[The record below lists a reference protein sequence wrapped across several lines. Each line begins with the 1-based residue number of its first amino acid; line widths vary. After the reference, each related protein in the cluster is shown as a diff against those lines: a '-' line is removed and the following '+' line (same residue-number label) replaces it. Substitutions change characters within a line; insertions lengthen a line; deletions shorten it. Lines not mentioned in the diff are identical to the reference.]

1 MIMYQPQELFN
12 NLSPSEISRTLRL
25 SGIPEKELYT
35 ENDADRFRE
44 CRTLIEQG
52 GTEEEVMAL
61 LSPVVDNALSETQG
75 NSSSSTKNGGK
86 KQGKKAQL
94 PLDITELLVI
104 ARERGYKIALSQAL
118 IILQICGLSEQDEYS
133 PDECERFLE
142 TYKSIK
148 EQNKSFEEVAASLT
162 TLGKSENSQQL
173 KLDAVIENVSEKAVA
188 AREDL
193 SSLIDKI
200 TAAQAE
206 EAPELVQSLYLKNVA
221 LKLQQSDSE
230 NNLFAQLEERIMA
243 RIAEKKQQRLQLS
256 GVTWETTPLPS
267 SSPTPMLSPNA
278 LENGTNTD

>member
-1 MIMYQPQELFN
+1 MYQPQELFN

-52 GTEEEVMAL
+52 GNDEEVMAL
-61 LSPVVDNALSETQG
+61 LSPIVDNALSETQG

-118 IILQICGLSEQDEYS
+118 IILQVCGLSEQDEYS

-148 EQNKSFEEVAASLT
+148 EQNKSFEEVA
-162 TLGKSENSQQL
+162 SELAVLNEDGISQQL

-188 AREDL
+188 ARDDL
-193 SSLIDKI
+193 SNLIDRI
-200 TAAQAE
+200 TAAEAE
-206 EAPELVQSLYLKNVA
+206 EVTGLVQSLYLKNVA
-221 LKLQQSDSE
+221 LKLQQSDSG

-243 RIAEKKQQRLQLS
+243 RIAQKKQQRAQLS
-256 GVTWETTPLPS
+256 GMNWETTPSLPS
-267 SSPTPMLSPNA
+267 SPMPMLSPNVSK
-278 LENGTNTD
+278 NGMNTD

>member
-44 CRTLIEQG
+44 CRTLIDQG
-52 GTEEEVMAL
+52 GNDEEVMAL
-61 LSPVVDNALSETQG
+61 LSPIVDNVLSETQG
-75 NSSSSTKNGGK
+75 NSSSSPKNGGK

-118 IILQICGLSEQDEYS
+118 LILQVCGLSEQDEYS

-148 EQNKSFEEVAASLT
+148 EQNKSFEEVA
-162 TLGKSENSQQL
+162 SELAALNESGISPQL

-188 AREDL
+188 ARDDL
-193 SSLIDKI
+193 SNLIDKI
-200 TAAQAE
+200 TAAEAE
-206 EAPELVQSLYLKNVA
+206 EITGLVQSLYLKNVA

-243 RIAEKKQQRLQLS
+243 RIAQKKQQRAQLS
-256 GVTWETTPLPS
+256 GMNWETTPSLPS
-267 SSPTPMLSPNA
+267 SPMPMLSPNVSK
-278 LENGTNTD
+278 NGMNTD

>member
-1 MIMYQPQELFN
+1 M
-12 NLSPSEISRTLRL
+12 
-25 SGIPEKELYT
+25 
-35 ENDADRFRE
+35 
-44 CRTLIEQG
+44 
-52 GTEEEVMAL
+52 
-61 LSPVVDNALSETQG
+61 
-75 NSSSSTKNGGK
+75 
-86 KQGKKAQL
+86 
-94 PLDITELLVI
+94 
-104 ARERGYKIALSQAL
+104 
-118 IILQICGLSEQDEYS
+118 
-133 PDECERFLE
+133 
-142 TYKSIK
+142 
-148 EQNKSFEEVAASLT
+148 
-162 TLGKSENSQQL
+162 
-173 KLDAVIENVSEKAVA
+173 IENVSEKAVA

>member
-1 MIMYQPQELFN
+1 MYQPQELFN

-52 GTEEEVMAL
+52 GNDEEVMAL
-61 LSPVVDNALSETQG
+61 LSPIVDNALSETQG

-86 KQGKKAQL
+86 KQGKKAQS

-118 IILQICGLSEQDEYS
+118 LILQVCGLSEQDEYS
-133 PDECERFLE
+133 PDEYERFLE

-148 EQNKSFEEVAASLT
+148 EQNKSFEEVA
-162 TLGKSENSQQL
+162 SELAALNESGISEQL

-188 AREDL
+188 ARDDL
-193 SSLIDKI
+193 SNLIDRI
-200 TAAQAE
+200 TAAEAE
-206 EAPELVQSLYLKNVA
+206 EITGLVQSLYLKNVA

-243 RIAEKKQQRLQLS
+243 RIAQKKQQRAQLS
-256 GVTWETTPLPS
+256 GMNWETTPSLPS
-267 SSPTPMLSPNA
+267 SPMPMLSPNVSK
-278 LENGTNTD
+278 NGMNTD

>member
-25 SGIPEKELYT
+25 SGIPEKESYT

-52 GTEEEVMAL
+52 GTDEEVMAL

-86 KQGKKAQL
+86 KQGRKAQL

-118 IILQICGLSEQDEYS
+118 IILQVCGLSEQDEYS

>member
-1 MIMYQPQELFN
+1 MYQPQELFN

-25 SGIPEKELYT
+25 SGIPEKESYT

-52 GTEEEVMAL
+52 GTDEEVMAL

-86 KQGKKAQL
+86 KQGRKAQL

-118 IILQICGLSEQDEYS
+118 IILQVCGLSEQDEYS

>member
-1 MIMYQPQELFN
+1 MYQPQELFN

-25 SGIPEKELYT
+25 SGIPEKESYT

-86 KQGKKAQL
+86 KQGKKGQL
-94 PLDITELLVI
+94 PLDITELLVM

-118 IILQICGLSEQDEYS
+118 LILQVCGLSEQDQYS
-133 PDECERFLE
+133 PDECDRFLE

-148 EQNKSFEEVAASLT
+148 EQNKSFEEVA
-162 TLGKSENSQQL
+162 SELAALNEDGISQQL

-188 AREDL
+188 ARDDL
-193 SSLIDKI
+193 SNLIDRI
-200 TAAQAE
+200 TAAEAE
-206 EAPELVQSLYLKNVA
+206 EVTSLVQSLYLKNVA
-221 LKLQQSDSE
+221 LKLQQSDSG

-243 RIAEKKQQRLQLS
+243 RIAQKKQQRAQLS
-256 GVTWETTPLPS
+256 GMIWETTPLLP

>member
-1 MIMYQPQELFN
+1 MYQPQELFN

-52 GTEEEVMAL
+52 GNDEEVMAL
-61 LSPVVDNALSETQG
+61 LSPIVDNALSETQG

-118 IILQICGLSEQDEYS
+118 LILQVCGLSEQDEYS

-148 EQNKSFEEVAASLT
+148 EQNKSFEEVA
-162 TLGKSENSQQL
+162 SELAALNESGISPQL

-188 AREDL
+188 ARDDL
-193 SSLIDKI
+193 SNLIDRI
-200 TAAQAE
+200 TAAEAE
-206 EAPELVQSLYLKNVA
+206 EITGLVQSLYLKNVA

-243 RIAEKKQQRLQLS
+243 RIAQKKQQRAQLS
-256 GVTWETTPLPS
+256 GMNWETTPSLPS
-267 SSPTPMLSPNA
+267 SPMPMLSPNVSK
-278 LENGTNTD
+278 NGMNTD

>member
-1 MIMYQPQELFN
+1 MYQPQELFN

-25 SGIPEKELYT
+25 GGLPEKELYT

-52 GTEEEVMAL
+52 GTDEEVMAL

-86 KQGKKAQL
+86 KQGKKGQL

-118 IILQICGLSEQDEYS
+118 IILQVCGLSEQDEYS

-148 EQNKSFEEVAASLT
+148 EQNKSFEEVA
-162 TLGKSENSQQL
+162 SELAALNESGISQQL
-173 KLDAVIENVSEKAVA
+173 KLDAVIENVSEKAVV
-188 AREDL
+188 ARDDL
-193 SSLIDKI
+193 SNLIDRI
-200 TAAQAE
+200 TAAEAE
-206 EAPELVQSLYLKNVA
+206 EITGLVQSLYLKNVA
-221 LKLQQSDSE
+221 LKLQQSDSG
-230 NNLFAQLEERIMA
+230 NNLFAQLEERIIA
-243 RIAEKKQQRLQLS
+243 RIAQKKQQRAQSS
-256 GVTWETTPLPS
+256 GMSWETTPLLPS
-267 SSPTPMLSPNA
+267 SPMPMLSPNVSK
-278 LENGTNTD
+278 NGMNTD

>member
-1 MIMYQPQELFN
+1 MYQPEELFN

-52 GTEEEVMAL
+52 GNDEEVMAL
-61 LSPVVDNALSETQG
+61 LSPVVDNALAETQG
-75 NSSSSTKNGGK
+75 NSSSSTKNGEK
-86 KQGKKAQL
+86 KQGKKGQL

-118 IILQICGLSEQDEYS
+118 IILQVCGLSEQDEYS

-148 EQNKSFEEVAASLT
+148 EQNKSFEEVA
-162 TLGKSENSQQL
+162 SELAALNESGISQQL

-188 AREDL
+188 ARDDL
-193 SSLIDKI
+193 SNLIDRI
-200 TAAQAE
+200 TAAEAE
-206 EAPELVQSLYLKNVA
+206 EITGLVQSLYLKNVA
-221 LKLQQSDSE
+221 LKLQQSDSG

-243 RIAEKKQQRLQLS
+243 RIAQKKQQRAQLS
-256 GVTWETTPLPS
+256 GMIWETTPSLPS
-267 SSPTPMLSPNA
+267 SPMPMLSPNVSK
-278 LENGTNTD
+278 NGMNTD

>member
-52 GTEEEVMAL
+52 GNDEEVMAL
-61 LSPVVDNALSETQG
+61 LSPIVDNALSETQG

-118 IILQICGLSEQDEYS
+118 LILQVCGLSEQDEYS

-148 EQNKSFEEVAASLT
+148 EQNKSFEEVA
-162 TLGKSENSQQL
+162 SELAALNESGISQQL

-188 AREDL
+188 ARDDL
-193 SSLIDKI
+193 SNLIDRI
-200 TAAQAE
+200 TAAEAE
-206 EAPELVQSLYLKNVA
+206 EITGLVQSLYLKNVA
-221 LKLQQSDSE
+221 LKLQQSDSG

-243 RIAEKKQQRLQLS
+243 RIAQKKQQRVQLS
-256 GVTWETTPLPS
+256 GMTWETTPSLPS
-267 SSPTPMLSPNA
+267 SPMPMLSPNVSK
-278 LENGTNTD
+278 NGMNTD

>member
-12 NLSPSEISRTLRL
+12 DLSTSEISRTLRL

-35 ENDADRFRE
+35 EDDADRFRE

-52 GTEEEVMAL
+52 GNDEEVMAL
-61 LSPVVDNALSETQG
+61 LSPIVDNALSETQG

-118 IILQICGLSEQDEYS
+118 IILQVCGLSEQDEYS

-148 EQNKSFEEVAASLT
+148 EQNKSFEEVA
-162 TLGKSENSQQL
+162 SELAALNESGISQQL
-173 KLDAVIENVSEKAVA
+173 KLDAVIENVSEKAVV
-188 AREDL
+188 ARDDL
-193 SSLIDKI
+193 SNLIDRI
-200 TAAQAE
+200 TAAEAE
-206 EAPELVQSLYLKNVA
+206 EITGLVQSLYLKNVA
-221 LKLQQSDSE
+221 LKLQQSDSG
-230 NNLFAQLEERIMA
+230 NNLFAQLEERIIA
-243 RIAEKKQQRLQLS
+243 RIAQKKQQRAQSS
-256 GVTWETTPLPS
+256 GMTWETTPLLPS
-267 SSPTPMLSPNA
+267 SPMPMLSPNVSK
-278 LENGTNTD
+278 NGMNID

>member
-1 MIMYQPQELFN
+1 MYQPQELFN
-12 NLSPSEISRTLRL
+12 DLSPSEISRTLRL
-25 SGIPEKELYT
+25 SGIPEKESYT

-52 GTEEEVMAL
+52 GNDEEVMAL
-61 LSPVVDNALSETQG
+61 LSPIVDNALSETQG

-118 IILQICGLSEQDEYS
+118 IILQVCGLSEQDEYS
-133 PDECERFLE
+133 SDECERFLE

-243 RIAEKKQQRLQLS
+243 RIAEKKQQRAQLS

>member
-1 MIMYQPQELFN
+1 MYQPQELFN
-12 NLSPSEISRTLRL
+12 DLSPSEISRTLRL
-25 SGIPEKELYT
+25 SGIPEKESYT

-52 GTEEEVMAL
+52 RNDEEVMAL
-61 LSPVVDNALSETQG
+61 LSPIVDNALSETQG

-86 KQGKKAQL
+86 KQGKKGQL

-118 IILQICGLSEQDEYS
+118 IILQVCGLSEQDEYS

-162 TLGKSENSQQL
+162 TLGKSENFQQL

>member
-52 GTEEEVMAL
+52 GNDEEVMAL
-61 LSPVVDNALSETQG
+61 LSPIVDNVLSETQG

-86 KQGKKAQL
+86 KQGKKAQS

-118 IILQICGLSEQDEYS
+118 LILQVCGLSEQDEYS

-148 EQNKSFEEVAASLT
+148 EQNKSFEEVA
-162 TLGKSENSQQL
+162 SELAALNESGISEQL

-188 AREDL
+188 ARDDL
-193 SSLIDKI
+193 SNLIDRI
-200 TAAQAE
+200 TAAEAE
-206 EAPELVQSLYLKNVA
+206 EITGLVQSLYLKNVA

-243 RIAEKKQQRLQLS
+243 RIAQKKQQRAQLS
-256 GVTWETTPLPS
+256 GMNWETTPSLPS
-267 SSPTPMLSPNA
+267 SPMPMLSPNVSK
-278 LENGTNTD
+278 NGMNTD

>member
-1 MIMYQPQELFN
+1 MYQPQELFN

-52 GTEEEVMAL
+52 GNDEEVMAL

-118 IILQICGLSEQDEYS
+118 IILQVCGLSEQDEYS

-148 EQNKSFEEVAASLT
+148 EQNKSFEEVA
-162 TLGKSENSQQL
+162 SELAALNESGISQQL

-188 AREDL
+188 ARDEL
-193 SSLIDKI
+193 SNLINRI
-200 TAAQAE
+200 TAAEAE
-206 EAPELVQSLYLKNVA
+206 EITDLVQSLYLKNVA
-221 LKLQQSDSE
+221 LKLQQSDSG

-243 RIAEKKQQRLQLS
+243 RIAQKKQQRAQLS
-256 GVTWETTPLPS
+256 GMIWETTPSLPS
-267 SSPTPMLSPNA
+267 SPMPMLSPNVSK
-278 LENGTNTD
+278 NGMNTD

>member
-1 MIMYQPQELFN
+1 MYQPQELFN

-52 GTEEEVMAL
+52 GNDEEVMAL
-61 LSPVVDNALSETQG
+61 LSPIVDNALSETQG

-86 KQGKKAQL
+86 KQGKKAQS

-118 IILQICGLSEQDEYS
+118 LILQVCGLSEQDEYS

-148 EQNKSFEEVAASLT
+148 EQNKSFEEVA
-162 TLGKSENSQQL
+162 SELAALNESGISEQL

-188 AREDL
+188 ARDDL
-193 SSLIDKI
+193 SNLIDRI
-200 TAAQAE
+200 TAAEAE
-206 EAPELVQSLYLKNVA
+206 EITGLVQSLYLKNVA

-243 RIAEKKQQRLQLS
+243 RIAEKKQQRAQLS
-256 GVTWETTPLPS
+256 GMNWETTPSLPS
-267 SSPTPMLSPNA
+267 SPMPMLSPNVSK
-278 LENGTNTD
+278 NGMNTD

>member
-1 MIMYQPQELFN
+1 MYQPQELFN
-12 NLSPSEISRTLRL
+12 DLSPSEISRTLRL
-25 SGIPEKELYT
+25 SGIPEKESYT

-52 GTEEEVMAL
+52 RNDEEVMAL
-61 LSPVVDNALSETQG
+61 LSPIVDNALSETQG

-118 IILQICGLSEQDEYS
+118 IILQVCGLSEQDEYS

-230 NNLFAQLEERIMA
+230 NNLFAQLEGRIMA

>member
-1 MIMYQPQELFN
+1 MYQPQELFN

-52 GTEEEVMAL
+52 GNDEEVMAL

-118 IILQICGLSEQDEYS
+118 LILQVCGLSEQDEYS

-148 EQNKSFEEVAASLT
+148 EQNKSFEEVA
-162 TLGKSENSQQL
+162 SELAALNEDGISQQL

-188 AREDL
+188 ARDEL
-193 SSLIDKI
+193 SNLINRI
-200 TAAQAE
+200 TAAEAE
-206 EAPELVQSLYLKNVA
+206 EITDLVQSLYLKNVA
-221 LKLQQSDSE
+221 LKLQQSDSG

-243 RIAEKKQQRLQLS
+243 RIAQKKQQRAQSS
-256 GVTWETTPLPS
+256 GMIWETTPLLPS
-267 SSPTPMLSPNA
+267 SPMPMLSPNVSK
-278 LENGTNTD
+278 NGMNTD

>member
-1 MIMYQPQELFN
+1 MYQPQELFN
-12 NLSPSEISRTLRL
+12 NLSPSEISQTLRL

-52 GTEEEVMAL
+52 GNDEEVMAL
-61 LSPVVDNALSETQG
+61 LSPIVDNALSETQG

-86 KQGKKAQL
+86 KQGKKAQS

-118 IILQICGLSEQDEYS
+118 LILQVCGLSEQDEYS

-148 EQNKSFEEVAASLT
+148 EQNKSFEEVA
-162 TLGKSENSQQL
+162 SELAALNESGISPQL

-188 AREDL
+188 ARDDL
-193 SSLIDKI
+193 SNLIDRI
-200 TAAQAE
+200 TAAEAE
-206 EAPELVQSLYLKNVA
+206 EITGLVQSLYLKNVA

-243 RIAEKKQQRLQLS
+243 RIAQKKQQRAQLS
-256 GVTWETTPLPS
+256 GMNWETTPSLPS
-267 SSPTPMLSPNA
+267 SPMPMLSPNVSK
-278 LENGTNTD
+278 NGMNTD

>member
-1 MIMYQPQELFN
+1 MYQPQELFN
-12 NLSPSEISRTLRL
+12 KLSPSEISRTLRL

-52 GTEEEVMAL
+52 GNDEEVMAL

-118 IILQICGLSEQDEYS
+118 IILQVCGLSEQDEYS

-148 EQNKSFEEVAASLT
+148 EQNKSFEEVA
-162 TLGKSENSQQL
+162 SELAVLNESGISQQL

-188 AREDL
+188 ARDDL
-193 SSLIDKI
+193 SNLIDRI
-200 TAAQAE
+200 TAAEAE
-206 EAPELVQSLYLKNVA
+206 EVTGLVQSLYLKNVA
-221 LKLQQSDSE
+221 LKLQQSDSG

-243 RIAEKKQQRLQLS
+243 RIAQKKQQRAQLS
-256 GVTWETTPLPS
+256 GMNWETTPSLPS
-267 SSPTPMLSPNA
+267 SPMPMLSPNVSK
-278 LENGTNTD
+278 NGMNTD

>member
-1 MIMYQPQELFN
+1 MYQPEELFN

-52 GTEEEVMAL
+52 GNDEEVMAL

-75 NSSSSTKNGGK
+75 NSSSSTKNGEK
-86 KQGKKAQL
+86 KQGKKGQL

-104 ARERGYKIALSQAL
+104 AREIGYKIALSQAL
-118 IILQICGLSEQDEYS
+118 IILQVCGLSEQDEYS
-133 PDECERFLE
+133 PDQCERFLE

-148 EQNKSFEEVAASLT
+148 EQNKSFEEVA
-162 TLGKSENSQQL
+162 SELAALNEDGISQQL

-188 AREDL
+188 ARDDL
-193 SSLIDKI
+193 SNLIDRI
-200 TAAQAE
+200 TAAEAE
-206 EAPELVQSLYLKNVA
+206 EITGLVQSLYLKNVA
-221 LKLQQSDSE
+221 LKLQQSDSG

-243 RIAEKKQQRLQLS
+243 RIAQKKQQRAQSS
-256 GVTWETTPLPS
+256 GMTWETTPSLPS
-267 SSPTPMLSPNA
+267 SPMPMLSPNVSK
-278 LENGTNTD
+278 NGMNTD

>member
-1 MIMYQPQELFN
+1 MYQPQELFN

-52 GTEEEVMAL
+52 GNDEEVMAL

-86 KQGKKAQL
+86 KQGKKGQL

-118 IILQICGLSEQDEYS
+118 IILQVCGLSEQDEYS

-148 EQNKSFEEVAASLT
+148 EQNKSFEEVA
-162 TLGKSENSQQL
+162 SELAALNEDGISQQL

-188 AREDL
+188 ARDDL
-193 SSLIDKI
+193 SNLIDRI
-200 TAAQAE
+200 TAAEAE
-206 EAPELVQSLYLKNVA
+206 EITSLVQSLYLKNVA
-221 LKLQQSDSE
+221 LRLQQSDSG

-243 RIAEKKQQRLQLS
+243 RIAQKKQQRAQLS
-256 GVTWETTPLPS
+256 GMTWETTPSLPS
-267 SSPTPMLSPNA
+267 SPMPMLSPNVSK
-278 LENGTNTD
+278 NGMNTD

>member
-1 MIMYQPQELFN
+1 MYQPQELFN
-12 NLSPSEISRTLRL
+12 DLSPSEISRTLRL
-25 SGIPEKELYT
+25 SGIPEKESYT

-52 GTEEEVMAL
+52 RNDEEVMAL
-61 LSPVVDNALSETQG
+61 LSPIVDNALSETQG

-118 IILQICGLSEQDEYS
+118 IILQVCGLSEQDEYS
-133 PDECERFLE
+133 SDECEHFLE

-267 SSPTPMLSPNA
+267 SSLTPMLSPNA

>member
-1 MIMYQPQELFN
+1 MYQPQELFN

-52 GTEEEVMAL
+52 GNDEEVMAL
-61 LSPVVDNALSETQG
+61 LSPIVDNALLETQG

-86 KQGKKAQL
+86 KQGKKGQL

-118 IILQICGLSEQDEYS
+118 LILQVCGLSEQDEYS

-148 EQNKSFEEVAASLT
+148 EQNKSFEEVA
-162 TLGKSENSQQL
+162 SELAALNEDGISQQL

-188 AREDL
+188 ARDDL
-193 SSLIDKI
+193 SNLIDRI
-200 TAAQAE
+200 TAAEAE
-206 EAPELVQSLYLKNVA
+206 EITGLVQSLYLKNVA

-243 RIAEKKQQRLQLS
+243 RIAQKKQQRAQLS
-256 GVTWETTPLPS
+256 GMIWETTPSLPS
-267 SSPTPMLSPNA
+267 SPMPMLSPNVSK
-278 LENGTNTD
+278 NGMNTD

>member
-1 MIMYQPQELFN
+1 MYQPQELFN

-52 GTEEEVMAL
+52 GNDEEVMAL
-61 LSPVVDNALSETQG
+61 LSPVVDDALSETQG

-118 IILQICGLSEQDEYS
+118 IILQVCGLSEQDEYS

-148 EQNKSFEEVAASLT
+148 EQNKSFEEVA
-162 TLGKSENSQQL
+162 SELAALNESGISQQL

-188 AREDL
+188 ARDDL
-193 SSLIDKI
+193 SNLIDRI
-200 TAAQAE
+200 TAAEAE
-206 EAPELVQSLYLKNVA
+206 EITGLVQSLYLKNVA
-221 LKLQQSDSE
+221 LKLQQSDSG

-243 RIAEKKQQRLQLS
+243 RIAQKKQQRAQLS
-256 GVTWETTPLPS
+256 GMNWETTPSLPS
-267 SSPTPMLSPNA
+267 SPMPMLSPNVSK
-278 LENGTNTD
+278 NGMNTD

>member
-1 MIMYQPQELFN
+1 MYQPQELFN

-52 GTEEEVMAL
+52 GNDEEVMAL
-61 LSPVVDNALSETQG
+61 LSPIVDNALSETQG

-86 KQGKKAQL
+86 KQGKKGQL

-118 IILQICGLSEQDEYS
+118 LILQVCGLSEQDKYS

-148 EQNKSFEEVAASLT
+148 EQNKSFEEVA
-162 TLGKSENSQQL
+162 SELAALNESGISEQL

-188 AREDL
+188 ARDDL
-193 SSLIDKI
+193 SNLIDRI
-200 TAAQAE
+200 TAAEAE
-206 EAPELVQSLYLKNVA
+206 EITSLVQSLYLKNVA
-221 LKLQQSDSE
+221 LKLQQSDSG

-243 RIAEKKQQRLQLS
+243 RIAQKKQQRAQLS
-256 GVTWETTPLPS
+256 GMNWETTPSLPS
-267 SSPTPMLSPNA
+267 SPMPMLSPNVSK
-278 LENGTNTD
+278 NGMNTD

>member
-1 MIMYQPQELFN
+1 MYQPQELFN

-52 GTEEEVMAL
+52 GNDEEVMAL

-118 IILQICGLSEQDEYS
+118 IILQVCGLSEQDEYS

-148 EQNKSFEEVAASLT
+148 EQNKSFEEVA
-162 TLGKSENSQQL
+162 SELAALNESGISQQL

-188 AREDL
+188 ARDEL
-193 SSLIDKI
+193 SNLINRI
-200 TAAQAE
+200 TAAEAE
-206 EAPELVQSLYLKNVA
+206 EITDLVQSLYLKNVA
-221 LKLQQSDSE
+221 LKLQQSDSG

-243 RIAEKKQQRLQLS
+243 RIAQKKQQRAQSS
-256 GVTWETTPLPS
+256 GMTWETTPLLPS
-267 SSPTPMLSPNA
+267 SPMPMLSPNVSK
-278 LENGTNTD
+278 NGMNTD

>member
-1 MIMYQPQELFN
+1 MYQPQELFN

-52 GTEEEVMAL
+52 GNDEEVMAL
-61 LSPVVDNALSETQG
+61 LSPIVDNALSETQG

-86 KQGKKAQL
+86 KQGKKGQL

-104 ARERGYKIALSQAL
+104 AREIGYKIALSQAL
-118 IILQICGLSEQDEYS
+118 LILQVCGLSEQDEYS

-148 EQNKSFEEVAASLT
+148 EQNKSFEEVA
-162 TLGKSENSQQL
+162 SELAALNESGISQQL

-188 AREDL
+188 ARDDL
-193 SSLIDKI
+193 SNLIDRI
-200 TAAQAE
+200 TAAEAE
-206 EAPELVQSLYLKNVA
+206 EITGLVQSLYLKNVA
-221 LKLQQSDSE
+221 LKLQQSDSG

-243 RIAEKKQQRLQLS
+243 RIAQKKQQRAQLS
-256 GVTWETTPLPS
+256 GMNWETTPSLPS
-267 SSPTPMLSPNA
+267 SPMPMLSPNVSK
-278 LENGTNTD
+278 NGMNTD

>member
-1 MIMYQPQELFN
+1 MIMYQPQELFK

-52 GTEEEVMAL
+52 GNDEEVMAL

-75 NSSSSTKNGGK
+75 NSSSSPKNGGK
-86 KQGKKAQL
+86 KQGKKGQL

-118 IILQICGLSEQDEYS
+118 LILQVCGLSEQDEYS

-148 EQNKSFEEVAASLT
+148 EQNKSFEEVA
-162 TLGKSENSQQL
+162 SELAALNESGISEQL

-188 AREDL
+188 ARDDL
-193 SSLIDKI
+193 SNLIDRI
-200 TAAQAE
+200 TAAEAE
-206 EAPELVQSLYLKNVA
+206 EITGLVQSLYLKNVA

-243 RIAEKKQQRLQLS
+243 RIAQKKQQRAQLS
-256 GVTWETTPLPS
+256 GMNWETTPSLPS
-267 SSPTPMLSPNA
+267 SPMPMLSPNVSK
-278 LENGTNTD
+278 NGMNTD

>member
-12 NLSPSEISRTLRL
+12 NLSPSEISRTLGL
-25 SGIPEKELYT
+25 SGIPEKESYT

-52 GTEEEVMAL
+52 GTDEEVMAL

-86 KQGKKAQL
+86 KQGRKAQL

-118 IILQICGLSEQDEYS
+118 IILQVCGLSEQDEYS

>member
-1 MIMYQPQELFN
+1 MYQPQELFN

-52 GTEEEVMAL
+52 GNDEEVMAL
-61 LSPVVDNALSETQG
+61 LSPIVDNALSETLG

-86 KQGKKAQL
+86 KQGKKGQL

-118 IILQICGLSEQDEYS
+118 LILQVCGLSEQDEYS

-148 EQNKSFEEVAASLT
+148 EQNKSFEEVA
-162 TLGKSENSQQL
+162 SELAALNESGISQQL
-173 KLDAVIENVSEKAVA
+173 KLDAVIENVSEKAVV

-193 SSLIDKI
+193 SNLIDRI
-200 TAAQAE
+200 TAAEAE
-206 EAPELVQSLYLKNVA
+206 EITSLVQSLYLKNVA
-221 LKLQQSDSE
+221 LKLQQSDSG

-243 RIAEKKQQRLQLS
+243 RIAQKKQQRAQLS
-256 GVTWETTPLPS
+256 GMNWETTPSLPS
-267 SSPTPMLSPNA
+267 SPMPMLSPNVSK
-278 LENGTNTD
+278 NGMNTD

>member
-52 GTEEEVMAL
+52 GNDEEVMAL
-61 LSPVVDNALSETQG
+61 LSPIVDNALSETQG

-86 KQGKKAQL
+86 KQGKKAQS

-118 IILQICGLSEQDEYS
+118 LILQVCGLSEQDEYS

-148 EQNKSFEEVAASLT
+148 EQNKSFEEVA
-162 TLGKSENSQQL
+162 SELAALNESGISEQL

-188 AREDL
+188 ARDDL
-193 SSLIDKI
+193 SNLIDRI
-200 TAAQAE
+200 TAAEAE
-206 EAPELVQSLYLKNVA
+206 EITGLVQSLYLKNVA

-243 RIAEKKQQRLQLS
+243 RIAEKKQQRAQLS
-256 GVTWETTPLPS
+256 GMNWETTPSLPS
-267 SSPTPMLSPNA
+267 SPMPMLSPNVSK
-278 LENGTNTD
+278 NGMNTD

>member
-1 MIMYQPQELFN
+1 MYQPQELFN

-52 GTEEEVMAL
+52 GNDEEVMAL

-118 IILQICGLSEQDEYS
+118 LILQVCGLSEQDEYS

-148 EQNKSFEEVAASLT
+148 EQNKSFEEVA
-162 TLGKSENSQQL
+162 SELAALNESGISPQL

-188 AREDL
+188 ARDDL
-193 SSLIDKI
+193 SNLIDRI
-200 TAAQAE
+200 TAAEAE
-206 EAPELVQSLYLKNVA
+206 EITGLVQSLYLKNVA

-243 RIAEKKQQRLQLS
+243 RIAQKKQQRAQLS
-256 GVTWETTPLPS
+256 GMNWETTPSLPS
-267 SSPTPMLSPNA
+267 SPMPMLSPNVSK
-278 LENGTNTD
+278 NGMNTD